1 MEKLSFI
8 QTVESARAEL
18 DSTIANIS
26 DQLMLQPGAS
36 GEMSVKDILAH
47 ITWFERE
54 MIGLLEQ
61 RALAGSDLWNLPS
74 DERNAMIYQL
84 NLQRSLQDIRNEA
97 AEVFQQ
103 LLKQFKNLEE
113 AALDD
118 PAWFRD
124 MPPDW
129 SPSQL
134 LAENTCEHYQH
145 HLADITAWLA
155 ELPSRTSPSLS

>member
-8 QTVESARAEL
+8 QTVESTRAEL
-18 DSTIANIS
+18 DSIIANIS
-26 DQLMLQPGAS
+26 DQLMLQPGVS
-36 GEMSVKDILAH
+36 GVMSVKDILAH

-74 DERNAMIYQL
+74 DERNAVIYQL

-97 AEVFQQ
+97 IEVFQL
-103 LLKQFKNLEE
+103 LLKQLENLEE
-113 AALDD
+113 AALDN

-134 LAENTCEHYQH
+134 LAENTCEHYQQ
-145 HLADITAWLA
+145 HLADITTWLA
-155 ELPSRTSPSLS
+155 ELPSHTSPSLS

>member
-8 QTVESARAEL
+8 QTVESTRAEL
-18 DSTIANIS
+18 DTIIANIS
-26 DQLMLQPGAS
+26 DQLMLQPGVS
-36 GEMSVKDILAH
+36 GVMSVKDILAH

>member
-1 MEKLSFI
+1 MDKLTFLSSVKS
-8 QTVESARAEL
+8 TRAEL

-26 DQLMLQPGAS
+26 DQLILQPGAS

-74 DERNAMIYQL
+74 DERNAVIYQL

-134 LAENTCEHYQH
+134 IAENTWEHYQH

>member
-8 QTVESARAEL
+8 QTVESTRAEL
-18 DSTIANIS
+18 DSIIANIS
-26 DQLMLQPGAS
+26 DQLMLQPGVS
-36 GEMSVKDILAH
+36 GVMSVKDILAH

-74 DERNAMIYQL
+74 DEQNAVIYQL

>member
-1 MEKLSFI
+1 MDKLILLSSVKS
-8 QTVESARAEL
+8 TRAEL
-18 DSTIANIS
+18 DTTIANLS
-26 DQLMLQPGAS
+26 DQLLSQPGAS

-74 DERNAMIYQL
+74 DERNAVIYQL

-103 LLKQFKNLEE
+103 LLKQLENLEE